1 MKILIL
7 LCFFLAPFA
16 ILAQDWKDIPTPE
29 AMSNTNDY
37 EIAVDGSGDS
47 YFIFSSYENGG
58 IGLYV
63 LKYEPFEQFWDTIY
77 NYSFSYGYSQNLKTD
92 FRGDD
97 IFISLQMN
105 QSSEIRY
112 YVFSIINGQVNL
124 EINPIATGIYE
135 YENNYFTVGNNA
147 GEYFWFAKK
156 QDEPKYFI
164 SRYNSIDGT
173 LISDTI
179 PNSDAAYFSE
189 RRMSLVGDTLWI
201 AYSTEQGEYH
211 ILKKH
216 KTDENYYTF
225 DNSLTGIF
233 SQNDLGIQ
241 GYSVNWMSNR
251 LNKLVFMGKNQMD
264 EVFAYSFTNGI
275 LATDELPSLA
285 SFDQFDYVSSASNIY
300 AAHTT
305 FNQADYSYPM
315 QVLKKDL
322 STGTWTQIG
331 DDFSDINENYIR
343 LGYSSTSDRL
353 VCGSKYISE
362 VSYDNTYNIRLLN
375 TAPDPS
381 SINFVQEPSIC
392 PGSTEANLTQTFEL
406 TDANFDSLNI
416 ISVVSS
422 NESVIPTS
430 SISFSTIA
438 QSGNTTQFQLVGNTA
453 SSGASILTIE
463 ITDGY
468 DTISVNKSITVLTV
482 SAPTAFNQT
491 FCGSEVVGNLVAT
504 GTDISWFSA
513 SDLTSLL
520 PASTLLSTGT
530 YYASQTISGCVSDLT
545 SINVTVNALP
555 NVQAGIDVT
564 ICNGQPVILS
574 GSGAT
579 SYSWDLGV
587 TNGVSFAPNST
598 AAYTVTGT
606 DVNGCANTDQLI
618 VTVKSLPNTQAGTDV
633 TVCYGQPVT
642 LTATGGVA
650 FSWDLGVSN
659 GISFIPTSTATYTVI
674 GTSASG
680 CTKTDQVVVTVNTLP
695 NVQAG
700 TDLTVCS
707 GQSVTLSGSGA
718 SSYSW
723 NLGAINGTS
732 FVPSATTTYTVT
744 GTDANG
750 CTNTDQ
756 VIVNV
761 NTLPNVQAGTDL
773 TVCNGQS
780 VTLSGSGASSYS
792 WNLGV
797 INGTSFVP
805 TSTTTYTVTGTD
817 ANGCVNMDQVTVNVN
832 ALPNVQAGNDLTV
845 CNGQSVTLSG
855 SGASSYS
862 WNLGVVNGTSF
873 VPTSTTTYT
882 VTGTDANGCT
892 NTDQVIVNVNTLP
905 NVQAGTDL
913 TVCNGQSVTLS
924 GSGAS
929 SYSWN
934 LGVINGTSFVPTSTT
949 TYTVTGTDV
958 NGCINTDQ
966 VIVTVK
972 ALPNTQAGTDVT
984 VCAGQSVTLN
994 ATGGV
999 SFSWDLGVSNGISFI
1014 PSSTA
1019 TYTVTGTNASGC
1031 TKTDQVVVTVNALP
1045 IVQAGTDLTVCNG
1058 QSVTLSGSGAS
1069 SYSWNLGVVNG
1080 TSFVPTA
1087 AATYTVIGTDANGCT
1102 NTDQVIVNVNTLPN
1116 VQAGTD
1122 LTVCNGQSVTL
1133 SGSGALSYSWNLGV
1147 INGTSFVPTSTTTYT
1162 VTGTDVNG
1170 CTNAD
1175 QVTVTVNSLPSVQAG
1190 TDITVCEGQSVTLS
1204 GSGADSYSWDLSVL
1218 DGISFIPT
1226 STATYT
1232 VTGTD
1237 VNGCTNTDQVLVTV
1251 NALPNVQAGT
1261 DVTVCDGQSVT
1272 LSGLGASSYS
1282 WNLGVINGTSF
1293 APTAT
1298 TTYTVTGTDANGCS
1312 NTDQVIVTV
1321 NALPNVQA
1329 GTDVT
1334 ICKLQSVTLAGSGA
1348 NSYTWDLGVSN
1359 GVSFAPNSTATY
1371 TVTGTDINGCV
1382 NTDQVI
1388 VTVKALPNTQAGADV
1403 TVCAGQ
1409 SVTLTATGGVTFS
1422 WDLGVSNGISFIPIS
1437 TATYTVTGTNAA
1449 GCTKTDQVVVTVN
1462 ALPIVQ
1468 AGTDLTICDGQSV
1481 TLSGSGA
1488 NSYSWDLGVTN
1499 GISFIPTATTTY
1511 TVTGTDLNGCVNTD
1525 QVIVTVNSLPNVQ
1538 AGTDVTVC
1546 DGQSVTLSGS
1556 GASSYSW
1563 DLGVINGTSF
1573 IPTSTATYTVTG
1585 TDVNG
1590 CTNADQVTVTVNT
1603 LPSVQAG
1610 TDITVCEGQSV
1621 TLSGSGAD
1629 SYSWDLSVLDGISFI
1644 PPSTATYTVTGTDA
1658 NGCTNTDQV
1667 TVTVNTLP
1675 SVQAGTDVTVC
1686 SGQSVTLNGSGAD
1699 SYSWDLSVLDGI
1711 SFIPIS
1717 TATYTVTGTDA
1728 NGCINTDQLTVT
1740 VNTLPIV
1747 QAGTD
1752 VTVCDG
1758 QSVILT
1764 ASGADTYSWDLGVTD
1779 GTSFIPTLTATYT
1792 VTGTD
1797 ANGCINTDQVTVT
1810 VNTLPSVQA
1819 GADVTVCEG
1828 QSVTLNGSG
1837 ADSYSWD
1844 LSVLDGTS
1852 FIPTSTATYTV
1863 TGTDANGCANTDQV
1877 AVTVNA
1883 LPIVQAGT
1891 DVTVCDGQSVILT
1904 ASGADTYSWDLGV
1917 TDGTSFIPTSTTTY
1931 TVTGTDA
1938 NSCTNTDQVIV
1949 TVNALPIAQAG
1960 TDVTI
1965 CASEAVT
1972 LNGSGSG
1979 SLSWSDNILNGEL
1992 FYPAITA
1999 NYTLTVVDL
2008 NGCSA
2013 TDDVQVIVKNQP
2025 QINMVVTPTSCADS
2039 TGTATASISSGLAP
2053 YSYYW
2058 SDGSQNVLNIQN
2070 LPAGTFYCFVQDANG
2085 CQAIGT
2091 AVVQPPTI
2099 TVTPT
2104 ITPVTCYGGNNGSL
2118 LVDIQGLP
2126 APYSIY
2132 WSSGHSTNSVVNLP
2146 SGTYE
2151 FTAVSQAGCVAT
2163 GSYFISQPEALQ
2175 TDITVIQ
2182 PDCNVN
2188 NGSISIT
2195 GTTGGTPTYSY
2206 AWSNGGSG
2214 NGQLNLAADIYSITT
2229 TDFAGCQTIN
2239 TVYLSTIGSP
2249 NVLGQVTLPTCEAS
2263 VGAIDV
2269 SINSITPYNVSWSTG
2284 ATSEDIS
2291 GLAAGSYT
2299 CTVTDNDGCVRVKG
2313 WNLKNIKPDV
2323 QEICLVTV
2331 DSVTTTNLIVWEKP
2345 VSSIISHYGIYRE
2358 TSVIGEYIL
2367 IDTVHYSNLS
2377 VFNDVVASP
2386 LARSW
2391 RYKIAAFNFCDDQS
2405 DLSNH
2410 HKTLHLNTFDQGG
2423 TSTLV
2428 TWDQYEGASYN
2439 AFDLWRF
2446 TNATGWELIT
2456 TVGTGTLSY
2465 VDPIPLTTEGLDYMV
2480 EINFNNICT
2489 ATVMKAQDFNKS
2501 RSNKEKGI
2509 FDPGAGD
2516 DKFSNNGIQETNLS
2530 NLNVKLYPNPT
2541 QGEFTVALTEQ
2552 VQLTYEIISLTGTI
2566 HASGTLNE
2574 LENVFQLDYLE
2585 SGMYYLR
2592 LSSNTD
2598 SKHLPFIIK
2607 K

>member
-1 MKILIL
+1 MKILIP

-63 LKYEPFEQFWDTIY
+63 LKYKPFEQAWDTIY
-77 NYSFSYGYSQNLKTD
+77 NYDFAYGNTQNLKTD
-92 FRGDD
+92 VRGDD
-97 IFISLQMN
+97 IFISIQVN

-112 YVFSIINGQVNL
+112 FVFSIINGQVNL

-164 SRYNSIDGT
+164 SRYNSLDGT

-179 PNSDAAYFSE
+179 PNNYAAYFSE

-233 SQNDLGIQ
+233 SHNDIGIQ

-251 LNKLVFMGKNQMD
+251 LNKLVFMGKNQMN

-285 SFDQFDYVSSASNIY
+285 PFDQFDYVSSASNIY

-331 DDFSDINENYIR
+331 DDFSNVNENYIH

-375 TAPDPS
+375 SAPDQS

-406 TDANFDSLNI
+406 TDVNFDSLNI

-453 SSGASILTIE
+453 SSGTSILTID

-468 DTISVNKSITVLTV
+468 DTITVNKSITVLTV

-504 GTDISWFSA
+504 GTNISWFSA

-530 YYASQTISGCVSDLT
+530 YYASQTISGCVSNLT

-555 NVQAGIDVT
+555 NVQAGTDVT
-564 ICNGQPVILS
+564 ICKGQPVILS

-598 AAYTVTGT
+598 ATYTVTGT
-606 DVNGCANTDQLI
+606 DIDGCTNTDQVI
-618 VTVKSLPNTQAGTDV
+618 VTVKALPNTQAGTDV
-633 TVCYGQPVT
+633 TVCAGQSVT
-642 LTATGGVA
+642 LTATGGVT

-659 GISFIPTSTATYTVI
+659 GISFIPTSTATYTVT

-700 TDLTVCS
+700 TDLTVCN

-723 NLGAINGTS
+723 NLGVTNGTS
-732 FVPSATTTYTVT
+732 FVPTSTTTYTVT
-744 GTDANG
+744 GTDVNG

-797 INGTSFVP
+797 TNGTSFVP

-817 ANGCVNMDQVTVNVN
+817 VNGCTNTDQVIVNVN

-862 WNLGVVNGTSF
+862 WNLGVTNGTSFVPTSTTTYTVTGTAANGCTNTDQVVVNVNALPNVQAGTDLTVCNGQSVTLSGSGASSYSWNLGVINGTSFVPSSTTTYTVTGTAANGCANTDQVIVNVNALPNVQAGTDVTVCNGQSVTLSGSGASTYSWNLGVTNGTSFVPSSTTTYTVTGTDVNGCTNTDQVIVYVNSLPNVQAGTDVTVCNGQSVILFGSGASSYSWNLGVINGTSF

-882 VTGTDANGCT
+882 VTGTDVNGCTNTDQVVVNVNALPNVQAGTDLTVCNGQSVTLSGSGGSSYSWNLGVTNGTSFVPASTTTYTVTGTAANGCT
-892 NTDQVIVNVNTLP
+892 NTDQVIVNVNALP
-905 NVQAGTDL
+905 NVQAGTDVTICKL
-913 TVCNGQSVTLS
+913 QSVTLAGSGANTYTWDLGVSNGVSFAPNSTATYTVTGTDINGCTNTDQVIVTVKALPNTQAGTDVTVCAGQSVTLTATGGLTFSWDLGVSNGISFIPTSTATYTVTGTNAAGCTKTDQVVVTVNTLPNVQVGTDLVVCIGQSVTLS

-958 NGCINTDQ
+958 NGCTNTDQ
-966 VIVTVK
+966 VTVTVNT
-972 ALPNTQAGTDVT
+972 LPSIQAGTDVT
-984 VCAGQSVTLN
+984 VCSGQSVTLN
-994 ATGGV
+994 
-999 SFSWDLGVSNGISFI
+999 
-1014 PSSTA
+1014 
-1019 TYTVTGTNASGC
+1019 
-1031 TKTDQVVVTVNALP
+1031 
-1045 IVQAGTDLTVCNG
+1045 
-1058 QSVTLSGSGAS
+1058 
-1069 SYSWNLGVVNG
+1069 
-1080 TSFVPTA
+1080 
-1087 AATYTVIGTDANGCT
+1087 
-1102 NTDQVIVNVNTLPN
+1102 
-1116 VQAGTD
+1116 
-1122 LTVCNGQSVTL
+1122 
-1133 SGSGALSYSWNLGV
+1133 
-1147 INGTSFVPTSTTTYT
+1147 
-1162 VTGTDVNG
+1162 
-1170 CTNAD
+1170 
-1175 QVTVTVNSLPSVQAG
+1175 
-1190 TDITVCEGQSVTLS
+1190 

-1218 DGISFIPT
+1218 DGISFIPI
-1226 STATYT
+1226 STA
-1232 VTGTD
+1232 
-1237 VNGCTNTDQVLVTV
+1237 
-1251 NALPNVQAGT
+1251 
-1261 DVTVCDGQSVT
+1261 
-1272 LSGLGASSYS
+1272 
-1282 WNLGVINGTSF
+1282 
-1293 APTAT
+1293 
-1298 TTYTVTGTDANGCS
+1298 TYTVTGTDANGCT
-1312 NTDQVIVTV
+1312 NT
-1321 NALPNVQA
+1321 
-1329 GTDVT
+1329 
-1334 ICKLQSVTLAGSGA
+1334 
-1348 NSYTWDLGVSN
+1348 
-1359 GVSFAPNSTATY
+1359 
-1371 TVTGTDINGCV
+1371 
-1382 NTDQVI
+1382 
-1388 VTVKALPNTQAGADV
+1388 
-1403 TVCAGQ
+1403 
-1409 SVTLTATGGVTFS
+1409 
-1422 WDLGVSNGISFIPIS
+1422 
-1437 TATYTVTGTNAA
+1437 
-1449 GCTKTDQVVVTVN
+1449 
-1462 ALPIVQ
+1462 
-1468 AGTDLTICDGQSV
+1468 
-1481 TLSGSGA
+1481 
-1488 NSYSWDLGVTN
+1488 
-1499 GISFIPTATTTY
+1499 
-1511 TVTGTDLNGCVNTD
+1511 
-1525 QVIVTVNSLPNVQ
+1525 
-1538 AGTDVTVC
+1538 
-1546 DGQSVTLSGS
+1546 
-1556 GASSYSW
+1556 
-1563 DLGVINGTSF
+1563 
-1573 IPTSTATYTVTG
+1573 
-1585 TDVNG
+1585 
-1590 CTNADQVTVTVNT
+1590 DQVTVTVNT

-1610 TDITVCEGQSV
+1610 TDVTVCSGQSV
-1621 TLSGSGAD
+1621 TLNGSGAD
-1629 SYSWDLSVLDGISFI
+1629 SYSWDLGVLDGTSFI
-1644 PPSTATYTVTGTDA
+1644 PTSTATYTVTGTDA

-1752 VTVCDG
+1752 VTVCEG
-1758 QSVILT
+1758 QSVNLSG
-1764 ASGADTYSWDLGVTD
+1764 SGADSYSWDLSVLD
-1779 GTSFIPTLTATYT
+1779 GISFIPTLTATYT

-1797 ANGCINTDQVTVT
+1797 ANGCTNTDQVTVT

-1852 FIPTSTATYTV
+1852 FIPTTTATYTV

-1877 AVTVNA
+1877 ALTVNA

-1904 ASGADTYSWDLGV
+1904 ASGADTYSWDLGAL
-1917 TDGTSFIPTSTTTY
+1917 DGTSFIPTSTATY

-1938 NSCTNTDQVIV
+1938 NGCTNTDQVIV

-1965 CASEAVT
+1965 CSSEAVT
-1972 LNGSGSG
+1972 LNGSGTG
-1979 SLSWSDNILNGEL
+1979 SLSWSDNVVNGEL
-1992 FYPAITA
+1992 FYPTITA
-1999 NYTLTVVDL
+1999 NYTLTVIDL

-2013 TDDVQVIVKNQP
+2013 TDQVQVIVNNQP
-2025 QINMVVTPTSCADS
+2025 QINMVVTPTTCADS

-2070 LPAGTFYCFVQDANG
+2070 LPAGTFYIFVQDANG

-2091 AVVQPPTI
+2091 AVVQPTSI

-2195 GTTGGTPTYSY
+2195 STTGGTPTYSY

-2229 TDFAGCQTIN
+2229 TDLAGCQTIN

-2269 SINSITPYNVSWSTG
+2269 SINSLTPYNVSWSTG

-2358 TSVIGEYIL
+2358 TSIIDEYIL

-2530 NLNVKLYPNPT
+2530 NLKVKLYPNPT
-2541 QGEFTVALTEQ
+2541 QGEFTVALTEKIP
-2552 VQLTYEIISLTGTI
+2552 LTYEIISLTGTI
-2566 HASGTLNE
+2566 QASGKLTE

-2592 LSSNTD
+2592 LSSVTE